1 MFYFHQRQ
9 KYTNNPSTISN
20 FIRKL
25 YPDTPLAEVFIKV
38 SQWEAIPLCPY
49 CDDRER
55 ALKSMRNGFRRTCNH
70 PDCVQRMRDE
80 DNNRI
85 GAVKEYK
92 YVWGYLLDPSK
103 EPAPKPAPKKPKKE
117 KDVRVCQCCG
127 DEFLGND
134 ANKKVFICCSAKC
147 ISTMR
152 FGYNGGYSRA
162 ACIHKLTKYTNQMG
176 DEHEAFTSLIEETGH
191 THQEMYD
198 MIYNQQEIRY
208 DVYTDPKEIHNNFML
223 LLKDYDGDVER
234 TIRHY
239 RRHIKDSGEMTHVK
253 GFGKKNRPIK
263 GLELVWADEYGEY
276 IPISNNRATLS
287 HYIEHTIGVDEKDV
301 ERFMLE
307 MLPEKI
313 HRCLECNAL
322 VKISYS
328 NHTPSRDQ
336 NTFCCREHYDIYR
349 EKNYNSYFFF
359 TEEQKEKASKRM
371 KKAIREGTFTPN
383 CTNSWTNSEPI
394 IIDGKK
400 YKSSWESLYKR
411 LNGDSIEY
419 ETIRIPYVGKTGK
432 SHSYIVDFHDVE
444 TDTLYEIKPKSQLS
458 RELNVIK
465 VEAAREWAAERGMTY
480 VIVTEE
486 WFKDNIDRLHALC
499 YDELDRKEVNAIN
512 KFQKEIDNEQRR
524 SENQKH

>member
-1 MFYFHQRQ
+1 MN
-9 KYTNNPSTISN
+9 KYIKKGQTKDDAFNSMVKQT
-20 FIRKL
+20 L
-25 YPDTPLAEVFIKV
+25 YSYEDAYSIV
-38 SQWEAIPLCPY
+38 Y
-49 CDDRER
+49 
-55 ALKSMRNGFRRTCNH
+55 
-70 PDCVQRMRDE
+70 RD
-80 DNNRI
+80 
-85 GAVKEYK
+85 K
-92 YVWGYLLDPSK
+92 
-103 EPAPKPAPKKPKKE
+103 
-117 KDVRVCQCCG
+117 
-127 DEFLGND
+127 
-134 ANKKVFICCSAKC
+134 
-147 ISTMR
+147 
-152 FGYNGGYSRA
+152 
-162 ACIHKLTKYTNQMG
+162 
-176 DEHEAFTSLIEETGH
+176 
-191 THQEMYD
+191 
-198 MIYNQQEIRY
+198 EIRY
-208 DVYTDPKEIHNNFML
+208 EVYREPKEIHNNFMVTL
-223 LLKDYDGDVER
+223 NNFDGDLP
-234 TIRHY
+234 TAIRY
-239 RRHIKDSGEMTHVK
+239 FRRHIESPDDMDHVK
-253 GFGKKNRPIK
+253 GFGRTNKNPISNFEIHWN
-263 GLELVWADEYGEY
+263 GDYGEY
-276 IPISNNRATLS
+276 VPISSIRSTLF
-287 HYIEHTIGVDEKDV
+287 HYIRYTVGDDDALQ
-301 ERFMLE
+301 FMME
-307 MLPEKI
+307 TFPEKI
-313 HRCLECNAL
+313 HRCLECDVI
-322 VKISYS
+322 VKIDYS
-328 NHTPSRDQ
+328 NFELKREM

-480 VIVTEE
+480 VIVTED